1 MVKNNNQT
9 LYEAL
14 SQNRLYCINMATE
27 TQTSLT
33 VYGRRVG
40 DSEVTTTCTSN

>member
-1 MVKNNNQT
+1 MIENNNRT

-27 TQTSLT
+27 TQTRLT
-33 VYGRRVG
+33 FYGRRVG
-40 DSEVTTTCTSN
+40 ESQDTTTFTGN

>member
-1 MVKNNNQT
+1 MVKNNNRT

-14 SQNRLYCINMATE
+14 SQNRFYFINMATE

-33 VYGRRVG
+33 FYGRRVG
-40 DSEVTTTCTSN
+40 DSQDTTTFTSN